1 LCSLSQLSETQG
13 AAVPVSFD
21 EALARYQERD
31 AEIVAIDYALVALA
45 AADLRKG
52 QVVELCF
59 LGD

>member
-1 LCSLSQLSETQG
+1 MD
-13 AAVPVSFD
+13 VSFD